1 MNINS
6 VINSNI
12 TRSTPV
18 ATLPGFGVP
27 AILAQFLP
35 SKTTALFAR
44 TRYYSSASEMTDDGW
59 LATDSVLQAAQKLFA
74 QSPRPERIMV
84 GRIDS
89 GDASIAA
96 SGDAIRA
103 EQDDWYTFD
112 VVGNRSTVLTLSAP
126 LSAANV
132 LSSTINGITVAPV
145 TYATSHAA
153 TMALWKTAIETA
165 ISGSTATVSGNT
177 MTVVGLGKDIFDG
190 TGTVA
195 GGTAVTVT
203 DVQTLDATKTKAW
216 MAWAETQIKVFGF
229 TDSDAAT
236 YAANTG
242 VSGTACLIEYAK
254 LMSYKRTVGV
264 FRLLGGEYSWSAW
277 SGQQLPQPVGSQ
289 IWAFKNLAGVTPD
302 ALTTS
307 QITAIQAKNGNCYT
321 VTASYSHMYAG
332 IAADGN
338 QIDQIRGLDYI
349 NSQIQINMFNL
360 LVQNKVTI
368 SKLGQ
373 QQIYSALSSTLIL
386 HGEDK
391 TILEKDSTSVF
402 VPKPENVPAPDRAAG
417 IYSGITWKGILL
429 IGALR
434 LEINGTVSV

>member
-27 AILAQFLP
+27 AILAQFAP
-35 SKTTALFAR
+35 SKTTSLFAR
-44 TRYYSSASEMTDDGW
+44 TRYYSSASEMTADGW
-59 LATDSVLQAAQKLFA
+59 LDTDSVLQAAQKLFA

-89 GDASIAA
+89 GDASVAA
-96 SGDAIRA
+96 SGDLIRA

-112 VVGNRSTVLTLSAP
+112 VVGNRTLKFTLSAD
-126 LSAANV
+126 LNAGNV
-132 LSSTINGITVAPV
+132 VSSSISGVAIGTV
-145 TYATSHAA
+145 TYATNHAA

-165 ISGSTATVSGNT
+165 IPGSAATVSGRD
-177 MTVVGLGKDIFDG
+177 MTVVLVGKDMH
-190 TGTVA
+190 TGTFSVA
-195 GGTAVTVT
+195 GGTAVTAT
-203 DVQTLDATKTKAW
+203 TTETLDATKTKAW
-216 MAWAETQIKVFGF
+216 MAWTETQIKVFGF
-229 TDSDAAT
+229 SDSDAAT
-236 YAANTG
+236 LTANTG
-242 VSGTACLIEYAK
+242 VSGTASLIEFAK
-254 LMSYKRTVGV
+254 LMSHKRTVGL
-264 FRLLGGEYSWSAW
+264 FHLSGGEYAWSAW
-277 SGQQLPQPVGSQ
+277 CGQQLPQPVGSQ

-373 QQIYSALSSTLIL
+373 QQIYSALSSVLIL

-391 TILEKDSTSVF
+391 TILEKGSTAVT

-417 IYSGITWKGILL
+417 IYSGITWSGILL